1 MKPSRAYGTT
11 RERQANVSYLE
22 IERAALDVLA
32 GGQRPSI
39 EIVRKRLGKGSPATI
54 LEALR
59 RFWKELGVRASGDS
73 AALTRLPVEI
83 AEFADGLWQRALALA
98 AQAAKQEDNAARQ
111 RLQQLQFENEVR
123 AQSATLR
130 EREWDTHMRERE
142 AALTEL
148 RAQLSVVLRELAADR
163 ATMRAQ
169 VARIT
174 ELSAQLEASRK
185 HGGAAFAR
193 AMTRHRNTAGALSR
207 TAKPAP
213 SSPRKAK
220 SKRGRIAAVKATR
233 KVR

>member
-1 MKPSRAYGTT
+1 MKSSPAYGTT
-11 RERQANVSYLE
+11 RQRQASVSYLE
-22 IERAALDVLA
+22 IERAALEVLA
-32 GGQRPSI
+32 SGRRPSI
-39 EIVRKRLGKGSPATI
+39 EILRKHLGKGSPATI

-59 RFWKELGVRASGDS
+59 RFWKELGVRAAGDS

-111 RLQQLQFENEVR
+111 RLQQLQLENEVR

-142 AALTEL
+142 AAFTEL
-148 RAQLSVVLRELAADR
+148 RQQLSMVLNELAADR

-174 ELSAQLEASRK
+174 ELSSQLEACRQQLGASFSRVI
-185 HGGAAFAR
+185 
-193 AMTRHRNTAGALSR
+193 TRHRKLVASHTRS
-207 TAKPAP
+207 AKPDR
-213 SSPRKAK
+213 SPTRRAK
-220 SKRGRIAAVKATR
+220 LARGRGSTVKR
-233 KVR
+233 KRKSR